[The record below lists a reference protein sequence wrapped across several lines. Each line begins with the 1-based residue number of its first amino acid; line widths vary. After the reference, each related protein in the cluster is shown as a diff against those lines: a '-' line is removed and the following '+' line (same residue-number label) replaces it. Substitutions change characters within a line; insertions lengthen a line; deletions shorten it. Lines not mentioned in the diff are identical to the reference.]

1 MRVIDVSELML
12 NMTAGLG
19 FCFGMGCIRA
29 PSILINFPGEQLKIS
44 LQSVFSDARLTD
56 SLLVIENVQD
66 LPVSAEEPTIIV
78 ACLASFLRSFPGV
91 CVLCGAC
98 ATDSSHR
105 LHPLLKRLLRFT
117 LHLPAMGQKQ
127 VTITSRTARFLVSCD
142 CFNSLRM
149 RLQRAVLWKRFL
161 PSHAPVEAG
170 INFEELARR

>member
-1 MRVIDVSELML
+1 MVCCFEVLGVYVLCLSVIKWS
-12 NMTAGLG
+12 
-19 FCFGMGCIRA
+19 
-29 PSILINFPGEQLKIS
+29 SGEQLKTN

-66 LPVSAEEPTIIV
+66 LPVSADEPTIIV

-127 VTITSRTARFLVSCD
+127 VSTAATPVVFLRPSCCCGILID
-142 CFNSLRM
+142 LNALKCSPPFRCAA
-149 RLQRAVLWKRFL
+149 RCAVEEVPAHARACGDRHQL
-161 PSHAPVEAG
+161 
-170 INFEELARR
+170 

>member
-1 MRVIDVSELML
+1 M
-12 NMTAGLG
+12 
-19 FCFGMGCIRA
+19 
-29 PSILINFPGEQLKIS
+29 
-44 LQSVFSDARLTD
+44 FSDARLTD

-66 LPVSAEEPTIIV
+66 LPVSADEPTIIV

-127 VTITSRTARFLVSCD
+127 VTVTNRAALPLMTLAFFPTHCEFVSACCVVETVFAVARAC
-142 CFNSLRM
+142 
-149 RLQRAVLWKRFL
+149 
-161 PSHAPVEAG
+161 
-170 INFEELARR
+170 

>member
-1 MRVIDVSELML
+1 
-12 NMTAGLG
+12 MTRGL
-19 FCFGMGCIRA
+19 
-29 PSILINFPGEQLKIS
+29 ILAEHFAGEQLKIS

-66 LPVSAEEPTIIV
+66 LPVSADEPTIIV

-98 ATDSSHR
+98 ATESSHR

-127 VTITSRTARFLVSCD
+127 VCNLPQ
-142 CFNSLRM
+142 
-149 RLQRAVLWKRFL
+149 RLQMPRHQTPNPKPQIPNPKPQTPNLK
-161 PSHAPVEAG
+161 SQAPHSKP
-170 INFEELARR
+170 

>member
-1 MRVIDVSELML
+1 MCLSVIKGS
-12 NMTAGLG
+12 
-19 FCFGMGCIRA
+19 
-29 PSILINFPGEQLKIS
+29 SGEQLKTN

-66 LPVSAEEPTIIV
+66 LPVSADEPTIIV

-127 VTITSRTARFLVSCD
+127 VGTAATPVVFFRPSCCGGTLIDLNALKCSPLFRCAARCAVEEVPAHARASGDRHQLRRFSPPVR
-142 CFNSLRM
+142 SLTASAAIR
-149 RLQRAVLWKRFL
+149 
-161 PSHAPVEAG
+161 
-170 INFEELARR
+170 

>member
-1 MRVIDVSELML
+1 MTRVL
-12 NMTAGLG
+12 
-19 FCFGMGCIRA
+19 
-29 PSILINFPGEQLKIS
+29 ILAEHFAGEQLKTS

-66 LPVSAEEPTIIV
+66 LPVSADEPTIIV

-98 ATDSSHR
+98 ATESSHR

-127 VTITSRTARFLVSCD
+127 VCD
-142 CFNSLRM
+142 YLPQ
-149 RLQRAVLWKRFL
+149 RLQMPRNQTPNPK
-161 PSHAPVEAG
+161 PQTPNTKPQTPNTKHQTP
-170 INFEELARR
+170 NPKPQTPNQNP